1 MDIDVVVAL
10 GTDRADEIGA
20 VYDCICSE
28 DVVGVVCLLLLT
40 ALLVPSE
47 PVDEAGAAGAEPDD
61 PDDLSWVNAE
71 LLFVCVFLAVKKS

>member
-20 VYDCICSE
+20 VYDCICSG
-28 DVVGVVCLLLLT
+28 DVVALLLL
-40 ALLVPSE
+40 AEEVG
-47 PVDEAGAAGAEPDD
+47 EADATDAEPDD